1 MQADG
6 TITPLNS
13 TQNFVLS
20 EKQAGEILAQVRSVK
35 TKNFNGELDIGSVF
49 NLSKCARHRKGN

>member
-20 EKQAGEILAQVRSVK
+20 EKQAGEILAQVHSVK
-35 TKNFNGELDIGSVF
+35 TKNFFFFNPHASVTQR
-49 NLSKCARHRKGN
+49 NLSNMNT